1 MDVYEAKTVP
11 REPGEPHQPQTG
23 VSVPH
28 YTPRVHPE
36 VQELQ
41 SKLKEILYDCAVE
54 IRATKAALYLLN
66 NDARFELIT
75 EYGFR
80 GVIRPITDRTD
91 PVVDRCGRGRTPFFV
106 NGLNAEPRF
115 SHVMFESASDRLL
128 GAPIYLRGHMVGFID
143 MRDKAGKALFDAADV
158 PKAQRISE
166 RIAEQFANR
175 NVFNQRF
182 ITLSEAPQRATLVP
196 PSMPPAEAKAP
207 PPATTP
213 SKP

>member
-11 REPGEPHQPQTG
+11 RESEEPYQPQTR

-54 IRATKAALYLLN
+54 IRATKAALYLLT
-66 NDARFELIT
+66 NDGRFELIT

-91 PVVDRCGRGRTPFFV
+91 PVVDRCGRGRTPFFI
-106 NGLNAEPRF
+106 NGLSAEPLF
-115 SHVMFESASDRLL
+115 SRVIFECASDRLR
-128 GAPIYLRGHMVGFID
+128 GAPVYLRGHMVGFID
-143 MRDKAGKALFDAADV
+143 MRDKAGKVPFDAADL
-158 PKAQRISE
+158 PKAQ
-166 RIAEQFANR
+166 
-175 NVFNQRF
+175 
-182 ITLSEAPQRATLVP
+182 
-196 PSMPPAEAKAP
+196 
-207 PPATTP
+207 
-213 SKP
+213 

>member
-1 MDVYEAKTVP
+1 MCTKRKQCRGI
-11 REPGEPHQPQTG
+11 REWGVGGGEWEERRITACSSFAPTPHSPLPTPSQ
-23 VSVPH
+23 

-41 SKLKEILYDCAVE
+41 TKLKEILYDCAVE
-54 IRATKAALYLLN
+54 IRATKAALYLLT

-75 EYGFR
+75 EYGYR
-80 GVIRPITDRTD
+80 GVIRPLADRTD
-91 PVVDRCGRGRTPFFV
+91 PVVDRCGRGRTPFFI

-143 MRDKAGKALFDAADV
+143 MRDKAGKVLVDAAYL
-158 PKAQRISE
+158 PKARRISD

-182 ITLSEAPQRATLVP
+182 
-196 PSMPPAEAKAP
+196 
-207 PPATTP
+207 
-213 SKP
+213 